1 MLSKRHRLSA
11 RAVARVKTKGKFW
24 RGQTIFV
31 RFAPSHNTYTRLV
44 VVVPKKVY
52 IKATKRNLLRRQ
64 IVNKLRADFIN
75 RTKGEDVV
83 ITINKAADPETIIQE
98 IETWLKHSS

>member
-1 MLSKRHRLSA
+1 MLSKRYRLSA

-31 RFAPSHNTYTRLV
+31 RVALNRLELTRLV

-52 IKATKRNLLRRQ
+52 MKATKRNLLRRQ
-64 IVNKLRADFIN
+64 IVNTLRQEFVT

-83 ITINKAADPETIIQE
+83 ITVNKPTDSDIIIQE
-98 IETWLKHSS
+98 IKKWLNQSS